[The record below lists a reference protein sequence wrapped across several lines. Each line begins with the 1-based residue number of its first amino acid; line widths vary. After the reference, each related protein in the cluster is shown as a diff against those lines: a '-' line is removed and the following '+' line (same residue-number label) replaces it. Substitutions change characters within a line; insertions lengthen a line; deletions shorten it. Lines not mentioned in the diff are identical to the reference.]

1 MALARRVIH
10 APDGGSITGALCQ
23 EVTGDVTTAERD
35 VNCGE
40 CLDALDRSDR
50 SFGQLAQPLKDLR
63 NSLGSSAPDPK
74 NIRTRRHKE
83 FR

>member
-1 MALARRVIH
+1 MAMARTVVH
-10 APDGGSITGALCQ
+10 APDGSSITGALCQ
-23 EVTGDVTTAERD
+23 EVTGDVATAERD

-50 SFGQLAQPLKDLR
+50 SFEQLAQPLKDLR
-63 NSLGSSAPDPK
+63 NSLGSNASGPK
-74 NIRTRRHKE
+74 NVKTRRHKE

>member
-1 MALARRVIH
+1 MAVVPKVIH

-23 EVTGDVTTAERD
+23 EVTGDVTAAERD

-50 SFGQLAQPLKDLR
+50 SFEQLAQPLNELR
-63 NSLGSSAPDPK
+63 SSLGSSAPGPK